1 VIVNPLAS
9 MLLHASREDPSR
21 IFLRTPDGVIWT
33 YRDLEAMSGRMAQAL
48 QRIGVSAGDRVAVRA
63 EKSAE
68 LLALHVACARV
79 GAVYLPLNP
88 AYTGSEVA
96 ALLDDAEPLLV
107 IRDDALDDDAL
118 EDDANEDDPIS
129 GRWPVASLGT
139 IGEAPFGEDEP
150 FEDVTRSLDDPAAIL
165 YTSGTTGRPK
175 GAVLSHGNL
184 VFSAE
189 TLARAWGFTKDD
201 VLLHMLPLFHT
212 HGLFVA
218 AHCVIASGSS
228 MVLLDAFDP
237 IAVIAALPESTV
249 VMGVPTHYARL
260 LAEPAFDSEA
270 TTGVRLFTSG
280 SAPMLVSTHD
290 EFSARTG
297 RVILER
303 YGMTET
309 CMLTSNPL
317 DGPRR
322 PGTVGLPLPGVEV
335 RLSDGDPGG
344 IEVRGPNVLAGYW
357 RKPELRSTEFTN
369 DGWFITGDL
378 GRFDADGYL
387 EIVGRSKDLIIS
399 GGLNVIPKEVEEVLD
414 ALEGVLESAVV
425 GRPDAD
431 FGEVVVAVVV
441 GEPGAT
447 LDPEV
452 LRLHAR
458 ERLAGFKV
466 PKQVL
471 VVDELPRNA
480 LGKVEKARIREFVQ
494 SQ

>member
-1 VIVNPLAS
+1 MVNPLAS
-9 MLLHASREDPSR
+9 MLLRASREDPSR
-21 IFLRTPDGVIWT
+21 IFLRTPAGVTWT
-33 YRDLEAMSGRMAQAL
+33 YRDLDAVSGRMAHAL
-48 QRIGVSAGDRVAVRA
+48 QRLGVSPGDRVAVQA
-63 EKSAE
+63 QKSAE

-96 ALLDDAEPLLV
+96 ALLDDAEPSLV
-107 IRDDALDDDAL
+107 IRDDAHEDA
-118 EDDANEDDPIS
+118 AIS

-139 IGEAPFGEDEP
+139 IGQALFGEDEP

-189 TLARAWGFTKDD
+189 TLSRAWGFTKDD

-237 IAVIAALPESTV
+237 AAVIAELPESTV
-249 VMGVPTHYARL
+249 VMGVPTHYVRL

-270 TTGVRLFTSG
+270 TRGVRLFTSG
-280 SAPMLVSTHD
+280 SAPMLVATHG
-290 EFSARTG
+290 EFQARTG
-297 RVILER
+297 QVILER

-317 DGPRR
+317 DEERR
-322 PGTVGLPLPGVEV
+322 PGTVGLPLPGVDV
-335 RLSDGDPGG
+335 RLSGGDPGG

-357 RKPELRSTEFTN
+357 RRPELRSTEFTD

-378 GRFDADGYL
+378 GHIDPDGYL

-414 ALEGVLESAVV
+414 SLDGVLESAVI

-441 GEPGAT
+441 GEPGVT
-447 LDPEV
+447 VDPEV
-452 LRLHAR
+452 LRLKAR

>member
-1 VIVNPLAS
+1 MNPLAS
-9 MLLHASREDPSR
+9 MLLRTSRAEPSR
-21 IFLRTPDGVIWT
+21 VLLRTESGEVWT
-33 YRDLEAMSGRMAQAL
+33 YETLEAVSGRMAHAL
-48 QRIGVSAGDRVAVRA
+48 QGLGIAPGDRVAVRA
-63 EKSAE
+63 PKSAG
-68 LLALHVACARV
+68 LIALHVACARV

-88 AYTGSEVA
+88 AYTAGEVA
-96 ALLDDAEPLLV
+96 GLLEDAEPALV
-107 IRDDALDDDAL
+107 VRGDVLDDDAI
-118 EDDANEDDPIS
+118 AGPWS
-129 GRWPVASLGT
+129 VVGLGAIAEGT
-139 IGEAPFGEDEP
+139 PGEDEP
-150 FEDVTRSLDDPAAIL
+150 FEDVARSADDPAAML

-189 TLARAWGFTKDD
+189 TLTSAWGFTKDD

-218 AHCVIASGSS
+218 AHCVIASGAS

-237 IAVIAALPESTV
+237 AAVIAALPRSTV
-249 VMGVPTHYARL
+249 VMGVPTHYVRL
-260 LAEPAFDSEA
+260 LADPAFGSEV
-270 TTGVRLFTSG
+270 TQGVRLFTSG
-280 SAPMLVSTHD
+280 SAPMLVTTHD
-290 EFSARTG
+290 EFRASTG
-297 RVILER
+297 QVILER

-357 RKPELRSTEFTN
+357 RRPELRSTAFTD

-399 GGLNVIPKEVEEVLD
+399 GGLNVVPKEIEEVLD
-414 ALEGVLESAVV
+414 SLEGVLESAVV
-425 GRPDAD
+425 GRPDLD
-431 FGEVVVAVVV
+431 FGEVVVAVIVA
-441 GEPGAT
+441 EPGMT
-447 LDPEV
+447 PEPEA
-452 LRLHAR
+452 LRSLAR
-458 ERLAGFKV
+458 ERLAGYKV

-471 VVDELPRNA
+471 IVDELPRNA
-480 LGKVEKARIREFVQ
+480 LGKVEKARLRDLVAQVERGR
-494 SQ
+494 

>member
-1 VIVNPLAS
+1 MIVNPLAS
-9 MLLHASREDPSR
+9 MLLRASHEDPSR
-21 IFLRTPDGVIWT
+21 IFLRTPAGVIWT
-33 YRDLEAMSGRMAQAL
+33 YRDLNAVSGRMARAL
-48 QRIGVSAGDRVAVRA
+48 RRLGISPGDRVAVKA
-63 EKSAE
+63 QKSAE

-96 ALLDDAEPLLV
+96 GLLDDAEPSLV
-107 IRDDALDDDAL
+107 IRDDAH
-118 EDDANEDDPIS
+118 EDDGIS
-129 GRWPVASLGT
+129 GRWPVASLRT
-139 IGEAPFGEDEP
+139 IGTATLGEDEP

-189 TLARAWGFTKDD
+189 TLIRAWGFTKDD

-218 AHCVIASGSS
+218 AHCVIASGAS
-228 MVLLDAFDP
+228 MVLIDAFDP
-237 IAVIAALPESTV
+237 AAVIAALPASTV
-249 VMGVPTHYARL
+249 VMGVPTHYVRL

-270 TTGVRLFTSG
+270 TRGVRLFTSG
-280 SAPMLVSTHD
+280 SAPMLVATHD
-290 EFSARTG
+290 EFRARTG
-297 RVILER
+297 QVILER

-322 PGTVGLPLPGVEV
+322 PGTVGLPLPGVKV

-357 RKPELRSTEFTN
+357 RRPELRSTEFTD

-378 GRFDADGYL
+378 GHVDADGYL
-387 EIVGRSKDLIIS
+387 KIVGRSKDLIIS
-399 GGLNVIPKEVEEVLD
+399 GGLNVVPKEVEEVLD
-414 ALEGVLESAVV
+414 SLDGVLESAVV
-425 GRPDAD
+425 GRPDPD
-431 FGEVVVAVVV
+431 FGEVVVAVIVP
-441 GEPGAT
+441 EPGT
-447 LDPEV
+447 TPDPEA
-452 LRLHAR
+452 LRALAR

-494 SQ
+494 KE

>member
-1 VIVNPLAS
+1 MNPLAT
-9 MLLHASREDPSR
+9 LLLGTAHMDPSR
-21 IFLRTPDGVIWT
+21 LFLRTQAGDNWT
-33 YRDLEAMSGRMAQAL
+33 YNDLDHTSGRMAHAL
-48 QRIGVSAGDRVAVRA
+48 QRLGVAPGDRVAVQA
-63 EKSAE
+63 AKSAD
-68 LLALHVACARV
+68 LIALHVACARA

-88 AYTGSEVA
+88 AYTDHEVE
-96 ALLDDAEPLLV
+96 ALVADSAPSLLIRRDAIDGARRELSMATLTASLSDEDPMFDDVPRSADDA
-107 IRDDALDDDAL
+107 
-118 EDDANEDDPIS
+118 
-129 GRWPVASLGT
+129 
-139 IGEAPFGEDEP
+139 
-150 FEDVTRSLDDPAAIL
+150 AAIL

-175 GAVLSHGNL
+175 GAVMTHGSL

-189 TLARAWGFTKDD
+189 TLAQAWGFTKDD
-201 VLLHMLPLFHT
+201 VLLHTLPLFHT

-218 AHCVIASGSS
+218 VHCVLASGSS
-228 MVLLDAFDP
+228 MVLLESFDP
-237 IAVIAALPESTV
+237 SRVIAELPASTV
-249 VMGVPTHYARL
+249 LMGVPTHYVRL
-260 LAEPAFDSEA
+260 LADPGFTAEA
-270 TTGVRLFTSG
+270 TRGVRLFTSG
-280 SAPMLVSTHD
+280 SAPMLVATHE
-290 EFSARTG
+290 EFTARTG

-317 DGPRR
+317 DGERR

-335 RLSDGDPGG
+335 RLGVGDPGG
-344 IEVRGPNVLAGYW
+344 IEVRGPNVLRGYW
-357 RKPELRSTEFTN
+357 RRPELQSSEFTT

-378 GRFDADGYL
+378 GRFDAGGYL
-387 EIVGRSKDLIIS
+387 EIVGRSKDLIIA

-452 LRLHAR
+452 LRLKAR

-480 LGKVEKARIREFVQ
+480 LGKVEKARIRRHLEDVDADPNELARMA
-494 SQ
+494 

>member
-1 VIVNPLAS
+1 MNPLAS
-9 MLLHASREDPSR
+9 MLLRTSREDPSR
-21 IFLRTPDGVIWT
+21 IFLRTPAGVIWT
-33 YRDLEAMSGRMAQAL
+33 YRDLDAVSGRMAHAL
-48 QRIGVSAGDRVAVRA
+48 QGLGVSPGDRVAVQA
-63 EKSAE
+63 QKSAE
-68 LLALHVACARV
+68 ILALHVACARV

-88 AYTGSEVA
+88 AYTGTEVA
-96 ALLDDAEPLLV
+96 GLLDDAEPSLV
-107 IRDDALDDDAL
+107 IRDDAREDAV
-118 EDDANEDDPIS
+118 IS
-129 GRWPVASLGT
+129 GRWPVASLRT
-139 IGEAPFGEDEP
+139 IGTATPGEDEP

-228 MVLLDAFDP
+228 MVLIDAFDP
-237 IAVIAALPESTV
+237 AAVIAALPESTV
-249 VMGVPTHYARL
+249 VMGVPTHYVRL

-270 TTGVRLFTSG
+270 TRGVRLFTSG
-280 SAPMLVSTHD
+280 SAPMLVATHG
-290 EFSARTG
+290 EFRARTG
-297 RVILER
+297 QVILER

-357 RKPELRSTEFTN
+357 RRPELRSTEFTD

-378 GRFDADGYL
+378 GHVDADGYL

-399 GGLNVIPKEVEEVLD
+399 GGLNVVPKEVEEVLD
-414 ALEGVLESAVV
+414 SLDGVLESAVV

-441 GEPGAT
+441 GEPGVT
-447 LDPEV
+447 VDPEV
-452 LRLHAR
+452 LRLKAR

-480 LGKVEKARIREFVQ
+480 LGKVEKARIRGDLAGLDADPNGLARMA
-494 SQ
+494 

>member
-1 VIVNPLAS
+1 MANPLAS
-9 MLLHASREDPSR
+9 MLLRAGREDPSR
-21 IFLRTPDGVIWT
+21 IFLKTQAGVIWT
-33 YRDLEAMSGRMAQAL
+33 FGDLESISGRMAQAL
-48 QRIGVSAGDRVAVRA
+48 QRLGISPGDRVAVQA
-63 EKSAE
+63 PKSAE
-68 LLALHVACARV
+68 LLALHVACARA

-88 AYTGSEVA
+88 AYTDSEVA
-96 ALLDDAEPLLV
+96 GLLDDAQPSLV
-107 IRDDALDDDAL
+107 VRDAAL
-118 EDDANEDDPIS
+118 EGDRIDDQ
-129 GRWPVASLGT
+129 WLVTSLAMLAEG
-139 IGEAPFGEDEP
+139 APGEDEA
-150 FEDVTRSLDDPAAIL
+150 FEDVTRSPDDSAAIL

-189 TLARAWGFTKDD
+189 TLTRAWGFTRDD

-218 AHCVIASGSS
+218 AHCVIASGAS

-237 IAVIAALPESTV
+237 ATVIAALPRSTV
-249 VMGVPTHYARL
+249 VMGVPTHYVRL

-270 TTGVRLFTSG
+270 TKGVRLFTSG
-280 SAPMLVSTHD
+280 SAPMLVATHD
-290 EFSARTG
+290 EFRARTG
-297 RVILER
+297 QVILER

-317 DGPRR
+317 EGPRR

-357 RKPELRSTEFTN
+357 RRPELRSTEFTD

-378 GRFDADGYL
+378 GHVDADGYF

-399 GGLNVIPKEVEEVLD
+399 GGLNVVPKEVEEVLD
-414 ALEGVLESAVV
+414 TLDGVLESAVV
-425 GRPDAD
+425 GRPDPD
-431 FGEVVVAVVV
+431 FGEVVVAVIVA
-441 GEPGAT
+441 EPGT
-447 LDPEV
+447 TPDPQA
-452 LRLHAR
+452 LRALAR

-480 LGKVEKARIREFVQ
+480 LGKVEKARLRTLV
-494 SQ
+494 SQVR

>member
-1 VIVNPLAS
+1 MVNPLAS
-9 MLLHASREDPSR
+9 MLLRASREHPSR
-21 IFLRTPDGVIWT
+21 IFLRTPAGVTWT
-33 YRDLEAMSGRMAQAL
+33 YRDLDAVSGRMAHAL
-48 QRIGVSAGDRVAVRA
+48 QRLGVSPGDRVAVQA
-63 EKSAE
+63 QKSAE

-96 ALLDDAEPLLV
+96 ALLDDAEPSLV
-107 IRDDALDDDAL
+107 IRDDAHEDA
-118 EDDANEDDPIS
+118 AIS

-139 IGEAPFGEDEP
+139 IGQALFGEDEP

-189 TLARAWGFTKDD
+189 TLSRAWGFTKDD

-218 AHCVIASGSS
+218 AHCMIASGSS

-237 IAVIAALPESTV
+237 AAVIAELPESTV
-249 VMGVPTHYARL
+249 VMGVPTHYVRL

-270 TTGVRLFTSG
+270 TRGVRLFTSG
-280 SAPMLVSTHD
+280 SAPMLVATHG
-290 EFSARTG
+290 EFQARTG
-297 RVILER
+297 QVILER

-317 DGPRR
+317 GGERR
-322 PGTVGLPLPGVEV
+322 PGTVGLPLPGVDV

-357 RKPELRSTEFTN
+357 RRPELRSTEFTD

-378 GRFDADGYL
+378 GRFHADGYL

-414 ALEGVLESAVV
+414 SLDGVLESAVV

-441 GEPGAT
+441 GEPGVT
-447 LDPEV
+447 VDPEL
-452 LRLHAR
+452 LRLKAR

>member
-1 VIVNPLAS
+1 MNPLAS
-9 MLLHASREDPSR
+9 MLLRASREDPSR
-21 IFLRTPDGVIWT
+21 IFLRTPAGVIWT
-33 YRDLEAMSGRMAQAL
+33 YRDLDAVSGRMAHAL
-48 QRIGVSAGDRVAVRA
+48 RRLGISPGDRVAVQA
-63 EKSAE
+63 QKSAE

-88 AYTGSEVA
+88 AYTSTEVA
-96 ALLDDAEPLLV
+96 GLLDDAEPSLV
-107 IRDDALDDDAL
+107 IRDDAREDAV
-118 EDDANEDDPIS
+118 IS
-129 GRWPVASLGT
+129 GRWPVASLRT
-139 IGEAPFGEDEP
+139 IGTAIPGEDEP

-189 TLARAWGFTKDD
+189 TLIRAWGFTKDD

-228 MVLLDAFDP
+228 MILIDAFDP
-237 IAVIAALPESTV
+237 AAVIAALPESTV
-249 VMGVPTHYARL
+249 VMGVPTHYVRL
-260 LAEPAFDSEA
+260 LAEQAFDSEA
-270 TTGVRLFTSG
+270 TRGVRLFTSG
-280 SAPMLVSTHD
+280 SAPMLVATHG
-290 EFSARTG
+290 EFQARTG
-297 RVILER
+297 QVILER

-335 RLSDGDPGG
+335 RLSAGDPGG

-357 RKPELRSTEFTN
+357 RRPELRSTEFTD

-378 GRFDADGYL
+378 GHIDPDGYL

-414 ALEGVLESAVV
+414 SLDGVLESAVV

-441 GEPGAT
+441 GEPGVT
-447 LDPEV
+447 VDPEV
-452 LRLHAR
+452 LRLKAR

-480 LGKVEKARIREFVQ
+480 LGKVEKARIRNHLKGQ
-494 SQ
+494 ALPPQPASP

>member
-1 VIVNPLAS
+1 MNPLAN
-9 MLLHASREDPSR
+9 LLLGTSRGDPSR
-21 IFLRTPDGVIWT
+21 PFLRTPAGDTWT
-33 YRDLEAMSGRMAQAL
+33 YHDLEVMSGRMAHAL
-48 QRIGVSAGDRVAVRA
+48 QRLGVTPGDRVAVQA
-63 EKSAE
+63 AKSAD
-68 LLALHVACARV
+68 LIALHVACARA

-88 AYTGSEVA
+88 AYTDHEVEA
-96 ALLDDAEPLLV
+96 VIADAEPSLL
-107 IRDDALDDDAL
+107 IRRDVTGGSCRELSIDSL
-118 EDDANEDDPIS
+118 
-129 GRWPVASLGT
+129 VASL
-139 IGEAPFGEDEP
+139 EDADLH
-150 FEDVTRSLDDPAAIL
+150 FEDVPRAADDPAAIL

-175 GAVLSHGNL
+175 GAVMTHGSL

-189 TLARAWGFTKDD
+189 TLARAWGFTKGD
-201 VLLHMLPLFHT
+201 VLLHTLPLFHT

-218 AHCVIASGSS
+218 VHCVLATGSS

-237 IAVIAALPESTV
+237 SRVIAELPASTV
-249 VMGVPTHYARL
+249 LMGVPTHYVRL
-260 LAEPAFDSEA
+260 LADPGFTAEA
-270 TTGVRLFTSG
+270 TRGIRLFTSG
-280 SAPMLVSTHD
+280 SAPMLVATHD
-290 EFSARTG
+290 EFTARTG

-317 DGPRR
+317 DGERR

-335 RLSDGDPGG
+335 RLGIGDPGG
-344 IEVRGPNVLAGYW
+344 IEVRGPNVLRGYW
-357 RKPELRSTEFTN
+357 RRPELQSSEFTV

-378 GRFDADGYL
+378 GRFDTGGYL

-414 ALEGVLESAVV
+414 GLEGVLESAVV

-452 LRLHAR
+452 LRLKAR

-480 LGKVEKARIREFVQ
+480 LGKVEKARIRRDLEGVDADPNGLARMA
-494 SQ
+494 

>member
-1 VIVNPLAS
+1 MNPLAN
-9 MLLHASREDPSR
+9 LLLGAARVDPSR
-21 IFLRTPDGVIWT
+21 LFLRTQAGDNWT
-33 YRDLEAMSGRMAQAL
+33 YNDLDHTSGRMAHAL
-48 QRIGVSAGDRVAVRA
+48 QRLGVAPGDRVAVQA
-63 EKSAE
+63 AKSAD
-68 LLALHVACARV
+68 LIALHVACARA

-88 AYTGSEVA
+88 AYTDHEVE
-96 ALLDDAEPLLV
+96 ALVVDSAPSLLIRRDAIDGARRELSMATLTASLSDEDPMFDDVPRCADDA
-107 IRDDALDDDAL
+107 
-118 EDDANEDDPIS
+118 
-129 GRWPVASLGT
+129 
-139 IGEAPFGEDEP
+139 
-150 FEDVTRSLDDPAAIL
+150 AAIL

-175 GAVLSHGNL
+175 GAVMTHGSL

-201 VLLHMLPLFHT
+201 VLLHTLPLFHT

-218 AHCVIASGSS
+218 VHCVLASGSS
-228 MVLLDAFDP
+228 MVLLESFDP
-237 IAVIAALPESTV
+237 SRVIAELPTSTV
-249 VMGVPTHYARL
+249 LMGVPTHYVRL
-260 LAEPAFDSEA
+260 LADPGFTAEA
-270 TTGVRLFTSG
+270 TRGVRLFTSG
-280 SAPMLVSTHD
+280 SAPMLVATH
-290 EFSARTG
+290 EGFTARTG

-317 DGPRR
+317 DGERR

-335 RLSDGDPGG
+335 RLGMGDPGG
-344 IEVRGPNVLAGYW
+344 IEVRGPNVLRGYW
-357 RKPELRSTEFTN
+357 RRPELQSSEFTT

-378 GRFDADGYL
+378 GRFDAGGYL

-414 ALEGVLESAVV
+414 ALEGVLESAVI
-425 GRPDAD
+425 GRSDAD

-441 GEPGAT
+441 AEPGAT

-452 LRLHAR
+452 LRLMAR

-480 LGKVEKARIREFVQ
+480 LGKVEKARIRRDLEDVDADPNGLARMA
-494 SQ
+494 

>member
-1 VIVNPLAS
+1 MNPLAS
-9 MLLHASREDPSR
+9 MLLRASREDPSR
-21 IFLRTPDGVIWT
+21 IFLRTPAGVIWT
-33 YRDLEAMSGRMAQAL
+33 YRDLEAMSGRMAHAL
-48 QRIGVSAGDRVAVRA
+48 RRLGISPGDRVAVQA
-63 EKSAE
+63 QKSAE

-96 ALLDDAEPLLV
+96 GLLDDAEPSLV
-107 IRDDALDDDAL
+107 IRDDAREDAV
-118 EDDANEDDPIS
+118 IS
-129 GRWPVASLGT
+129 GRWPVASLRT
-139 IGEAPFGEDEP
+139 IGTAIPGEDEP

-189 TLARAWGFTKDD
+189 TLIRAWGFTKDD

-228 MVLLDAFDP
+228 MVLIDAFDP
-237 IAVIAALPESTV
+237 AAVIAALPESTV
-249 VMGVPTHYARL
+249 VMGVPTHYVRL

-270 TTGVRLFTSG
+270 TRGVRLFTSG
-280 SAPMLVSTHD
+280 SAPMLVATHG
-290 EFSARTG
+290 EFQARTG
-297 RVILER
+297 QVILER

-335 RLSDGDPGG
+335 RLSAGDPGG

-357 RKPELRSTEFTN
+357 RRPELRSTEFTD

-378 GRFDADGYL
+378 GHIDPDGYL

-414 ALEGVLESAVV
+414 SLDGVLESAVV

-441 GEPGAT
+441 GEPGVT
-447 LDPEV
+447 VDPEV
-452 LRLHAR
+452 LRLKAR

-480 LGKVEKARIREFVQ
+480 LGKVEKARIRNHLKGQ
-494 SQ
+494 ALPPQPASP

>member
-1 VIVNPLAS
+1 MNPLAS
-9 MLLHASREDPSR
+9 MLLRASREDPSR
-21 IFLRTPDGVIWT
+21 IFLRTPAGVIWT
-33 YRDLEAMSGRMAQAL
+33 YRDLEAMSGRMAHAL
-48 QRIGVSAGDRVAVRA
+48 RRLGISPGDRVAVQA
-63 EKSAE
+63 QKSAE

-96 ALLDDAEPLLV
+96 ALLDDAEPSLV
-107 IRDDALDDDAL
+107 IRDDAHEDA
-118 EDDANEDDPIS
+118 AIS

-139 IGEAPFGEDEP
+139 IGQALFGEDEP

-189 TLARAWGFTKDD
+189 TLSRAWGFTKDD

-237 IAVIAALPESTV
+237 AAVIAELPESTV
-249 VMGVPTHYARL
+249 VMGVPTHYVRL

-270 TTGVRLFTSG
+270 TRGVRLFTSG
-280 SAPMLVSTHD
+280 SAPMLVATHG
-290 EFSARTG
+290 EFQARTG
-297 RVILER
+297 QVILER

-357 RKPELRSTEFTN
+357 RRPELRSTEFTD

-378 GRFDADGYL
+378 GRFHADGYL

-414 ALEGVLESAVV
+414 SLDGVLESAVV

-441 GEPGAT
+441 GEPGVT
-447 LDPEV
+447 VDPEL
-452 LRLHAR
+452 LRLKAR